1 MKNFFY
7 ISYSFVPQKM
17 FASTLLFRQSF
28 SAFNVSKSSSG
39 SVLKNTFSH
48 AKALSSF
55 SSLTDA
61 LRISKITSNSYNIT
75 SNSYNIK
82 LQKYNKLLSPSFIR
96 FKNTST
102 SEKELNDNIFVS
114 DELYDAL
121 EKRFQ
126 GNEDTKIN
134 HVRQFSQAEIKFLHQ
149 RGICYNGNNLKQLKE
164 SILNNAN
171 DKKIWVDRCK
181 ELSFELNVC
190 ELEAKIP
197 DILDLFRQ
205 IVGSDH
211 YDILMNILRNAFALK
226 TTVDGTNSDWDIFA
240 FRKTDEGQWLIA
252 IFRIKALRIND
263 QWDLYF
269 FKWGKNVI
277 KVDFLGYH
285 LRPFDETTQ

>member
-1 MKNFFY
+1 ML
-7 ISYSFVPQKM
+7 PQ
-17 FASTLLFRQSF
+17 LY
-28 SAFNVSKSSSG
+28 G
-39 SVLKNTFSH
+39 SVLKNEFSH

-55 SSLTDA
+55 SSPAND
-61 LRISKITSNSYNIT
+61 LRISKIT

-82 LQKYNKLLSPSFIR
+82 LQKYNNLLSPSSIR
-96 FKNTST
+96 FKNTSA

-121 EKRFQ
+121 KKRFQ

-134 HVRQFSQAEIKFLHQ
+134 HVRQISQAEIKFLHQ
-149 RGICYNGNNLKQLKE
+149 RGICYNGDNLKQLKE
-164 SILNNAN
+164 TILNNAN

-181 ELSFELNVC
+181 EISTELNVC

-197 DILDLFRQ
+197 DLLDLFRQ
-205 IVGSDH
+205 IVGPDH
-211 YDILMNILRNAFALK
+211 YDILMNVLRNAFALK
-226 TTVDGTNSDWDIFA
+226 TSSVNGSNNDWDIFA

-252 IFRIKALRIND
+252 RLRIEALRIND

>member
-1 MKNFFY
+1 
-7 ISYSFVPQKM
+7 M
-17 FASTLLFRQSF
+17 FPYLY
-28 SAFNVSKSSSG
+28 G
-39 SVLKNTFSH
+39 SVLKNTFFH

-55 SSLTDA
+55 SSPANA
-61 LRISKITSNSYNIT
+61 LRISKIT

-82 LQKYNKLLSPSFIR
+82 LQKYNKLLSPSSIR
-96 FKNTST
+96 FKNTSA

-121 EKRFQ
+121 KKRFQ
-126 GNEDTKIN
+126 DNEDAKIN
-134 HVRQFSQAEIKFLHQ
+134 HVRLISQAEIKFLQ
-149 RGICYNGNNLKQLKE
+149 RGICYNGDNLKQLKE
-164 SILNNAN
+164 TILNNAN

-181 ELSFELNVC
+181 ELSTELKVC

-197 DILDLFRQ
+197 DLLDLFRQ

-211 YDILMNILRNAFALK
+211 YDILINVLRNAFALK
-226 TTVDGTNSDWDIFA
+226 TSSVNGKNSDWDIFA
-240 FRKTDEGQWLIA
+240 FRKTDEGQWHIA
-252 IFRIKALRIND
+252 ILRIEALGIND

-285 LRPFDETTQ
+285 LRPFDENTQ